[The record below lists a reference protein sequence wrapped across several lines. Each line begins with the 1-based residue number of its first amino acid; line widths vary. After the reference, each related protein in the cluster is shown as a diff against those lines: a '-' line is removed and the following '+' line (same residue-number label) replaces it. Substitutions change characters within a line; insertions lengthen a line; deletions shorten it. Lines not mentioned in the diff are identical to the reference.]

1 MGAAGQAR
9 AWPSRKQRHQEASA
23 VDTTLGDK
31 IPEFNTKTGAN
42 GNVGLSGASFS
53 LGDHRTK
60 FETFIIILV
69 AVIIIGGSELLIYA
83 FNVPQYVLPRPSQIA
98 TALVTEFPNLW
109 PHLLIT
115 LKELFIGFAIG
126 ASIGFL
132 LAAVITQFP
141 FVEKVVTPYIL
152 LLVTTPMLALVPL
165 LILRFGFG
173 SEPRIIAV
181 ALASGPMVMI
191 NSATGF
197 RRVDLAKIALA
208 RSFGASTFQ
217 IFTKIRIPMAMPM
230 IIVGLMVGSI
240 FGLLTTIGAEMVGGA
255 EGLGNRLTYYSALIR
270 MPQFFAIIL
279 ILAILGISIYVFFF
293 WLGKKWASWE
303 A

>member
-1 MGAAGQAR
+1 VEKTAGDQ
-9 AWPSRKQRHQEASA
+9 
-23 VDTTLGDK
+23 
-31 IPEFNTKTGAN
+31 IPEFNKKQAAAAG
-42 GNVGLSGASFS
+42 VGLSGMTS
-53 LGDHRTK
+53 LGLGGHRTK
-60 FETFIIILV
+60 LEVLVIILV
-69 AVIIIGGSELLIYA
+69 AVVIVGGTEFLLTI
-83 FNVPQYVLPRPSQIA
+83 FKVPHYVLPKPSQIIM
-98 TALVTEFPNLW
+98 ALFTEWKFLW

-115 LKELFIGFAIG
+115 LYELFVGFAIG
-126 ASIGFL
+126 GSIGFVM
-132 LAAVITQFP
+132 AAVITQFP

-208 RSFGASTFQ
+208 RSFGASTLQ

>member
-1 MGAAGQAR
+1 LDR
-9 AWPSRKQRHQEASA
+9 
-23 VDTTLGDK
+23 TLGDT
-31 IPEFNTKTGAN
+31 IPTFNKKEAGGQGVSLAS
-42 GNVGLSGASFS
+42 GLSSLAS
-53 LGDHRTK
+53 GGGRTWL
-60 FETFIIILV
+60 ETAVIILV
-69 AVIIIGGSELLIYA
+69 AVVIIGGAQALLVW
-83 FNVPQYVLPRPSQIA
+83 FKVPQYILPTPTQIVS
-98 TALVTEFPNLW
+98 ALFTEWPRLW
-109 PHLLIT
+109 PHLVTT
-115 LKELFIGFAIG
+115 LYELLSGFAIG
-126 ASIGFL
+126 ASIGFV

-141 FVEKVVTPYIL
+141 FVEKIVTPYIL

-191 NSATGF
+191 NAATGF

-208 RSFGASTFQ
+208 RSFGASTLQ

-255 EGLGNRLTYYSALIR
+255 EGLGNRLTYYSSLIR

-279 ILAILGISIYVFFF
+279 ILAIIGISIYVFFF
-293 WLGKKWASWE
+293 WIGKKWASWE

>member
-1 MGAAGQAR
+1 VDR
-9 AWPSRKQRHQEASA
+9 A
-23 VDTTLGDK
+23 TGDR
-31 IPEFNTKTGAN
+31 IPEFNRKQAASEG
-42 GNVGLSGASFS
+42 VGLAGMTS
-53 LGDHRTK
+53 LGLGGHRTK
-60 FETFIIILV
+60 LEVLVIILV
-69 AVIIIGGSELLIYA
+69 AVIIIGGTEILLA
-83 FNVPQYVLPRPSQIA
+83 VFDVPHYVLPKPSQIV
-98 TALVTEFPNLW
+98 TALFTEWKFLW

-115 LKELFIGFAIG
+115 LYELLVGFAIG
-126 ASIGFL
+126 GSIGFIM
-132 LAAVITQFP
+132 AAVITQFP

-279 ILAILGISIYVFFF
+279 ILAVLGISIYVFFF

>member
-1 MGAAGQAR
+1 MALEETIPTFNKKETGGEAGVSLAGGLSALTAAGGGR
-9 AWPSRKQRHQEASA
+9 TRLEIA
-23 VDTTLGDK
+23 V
-31 IPEFNTKTGAN
+31 
-42 GNVGLSGASFS
+42 
-53 LGDHRTK
+53 
-60 FETFIIILV
+60 IILV
-69 AVIIIGGSELLIYA
+69 AVIIIGGGEFLLDY
-83 FNVPQYVLPRPSQIA
+83 FKVPQYVLPKPTLIV
-98 TALVTEFPNLW
+98 TALFREWWFIW
-109 PHLLIT
+109 PHLLTT
-115 LKELFIGFAIG
+115 LYELLVGFAIG
-126 ASIGFL
+126 GAIGFV

-208 RSFGASTFQ
+208 RSFGASTLQ

-240 FGLLTTIGAEMVGGA
+240 FGLLTTVGAEMVGGA
-255 EGLGNRLTYYSALIR
+255 EGLGNRLTYYSSLIR

-279 ILAILGISIYVFFF
+279 ILAIIGISIYVFFF